1 LVHSFIL
8 GVDSAV
14 IVRAQG
20 GKHVYNSETWEK
32 AFFERPEQR
41 TVALDAARGCPRH
54 AVGLSSSQYHLFG
67 IVVPMTPDAIRP
79 DDHLAELRDALA
91 QMSFT
96 LMAVLTEVAA
106 EHDLSLTQL
115 RVLGILR
122 DREPT
127 MADLATFTGLERS
140 TISGLIDRAAQRGL
154 VTRTAD
160 PHDGRSVRVTLTESA
175 RRLVP
180 HVTAAIGD
188 RITPLTG
195 RLNTG
200 EQQRLT
206 ALLTKALD
214 S

>member
-1 LVHSFIL
+1 MTSI
-8 GVDSAV
+8 D
-14 IVRAQG
+14 
-20 GKHVYNSETWEK
+20 
-32 AFFERPEQR
+32 R
-41 TVALDAARGCPRH
+41 TDGHLD
-54 AVGLSSSQYHLFG
+54 
-67 IVVPMTPDAIRP
+67 
-79 DDHLAELRDALA
+79 ELRDALA
-91 QMSFT
+91 RMSFT

-154 VTRTAD
+154 VVKTAD
-160 PHDGRSVRVTLTESA
+160 PHDGRSVRVSLTESA
-175 RRLVP
+175 RRLAP
-180 HVTAAIGD
+180 EITAAIGA

-195 RLNTG
+195 QLSTS
-200 EQQRLT
+200 EQKRLT
-206 ALLTKALD
+206 ALLTKALG

>member
-1 LVHSFIL
+1 M
-8 GVDSAV
+8 
-14 IVRAQG
+14 
-20 GKHVYNSETWEK
+20 YNSEIREK
-32 AFFERPEQR
+32 ALFERLEQR
-41 TVALDAARGCPRH
+41 TTALDAARVSAPTPL
-54 AVGLSSSQYHLFG
+54 ALSSSQYHLFD
-67 IVVPMTPDAIRP
+67 IVSAMTPIERA
-79 DDHLAELRDALA
+79 DDHLGELRDTLA

-115 RVLGILR
+115 RVVGILR

-154 VTRTAD
+154 VVKTAD

-175 RRLVP
+175 RRLVQ

-195 RLNTG
+195 RLSTG

-206 ALLTKALD
+206 ALLTKALG